1 MVRDLGAALTT
12 VGGILGWWLVIF
24 LLSGCAVLL
33 PLGLGIQAA
42 ISVGSEVVS
51 VKKWWED
58 RTFQQ
63 AQIEEIRK
71 LREAVE
77 AHQAEVRLL
86 RQGVPVVEPPPFPV
100 P

>member
-1 MVRDLGAALTT
+1 MKDFSAALVT
-12 VGGILGWWLVIF
+12 VAGILSWWLVVF
-24 LLSGCAVLL
+24 LLSGCAALL
-33 PLGLGIQAA
+33 PVALGIQGA
-42 ISVGSEVVS
+42 ISAGSDAVGVV
-51 VKKWWED
+51 KWWED